1 MILKVVY
8 NILSL
13 KIRNKT
19 LSIFYAF
26 IYINFL
32 MVITYEV
39 EGRRDVFIMFYLFF

>member
-8 NILSL
+8 NILLL
-13 KIRNKT
+13 KIRNKI

-32 MVITYEV
+32 MVIIYEV